1 MKQLLKLSSLALF
14 LIFINILMISPLS
27 LFGQNESRHT
37 DTIETTVCVKT
48 FPYKYM
54 DVILSQPGEQYVI
67 VRDKSITDSIT
78 HHLHVFVCS
87 IDTISMGDC
96 ANNFPLTYD
105 SLYFQGEV
113 HQEISYENDS
123 NGCPI
128 YHKFDISAYPLYN
141 DTIKTTVCVTD
152 TPYVFGGNSYS
163 ESGTF
168 VFQDTTQYGCDSI
181 TTMILDVLPV
191 VVSQDTLIDTICSH
205 NLPYRIADFEFTES
219 GEYDM
224 ILPSESVCDTFRL
237 HLNLTV
243 NQNQYDTLDFNICK
257 NDFPY
262 AIDSVHSFDS
272 AGTYYIFNAVDDY
285 CDNITVVN
293 INELP
298 TYNDTISVNICTL
311 DTIYH
316 FADTSFSESTVYTYV
331 TQTIMGCDSIT
342 TLVLNIGQNYNDT
355 LIDTLRICQYDF
367 PVLYQDSLIS
377 EEGNYSFDLKTD
389 IGCDSTHISLSVFV
403 IEPPKDTVNLAVCIN
418 DFPYLYGD
426 TLLDSVGIYDLHIAD
441 TVFGGCDTLRHL
453 VVNSLP
459 VFQDSILVTVCAN
472 TPYIIGDSTLT
483 EPGTYDI
490 MLQSIYGC
498 DSLVTVTLNHYPIY
512 DEDTLSFTTC
522 QNDLPFIYGDTS
534 FTTPGFHRI
543 RYESEFGCDSIV
555 TLNLN
560 ILPIIYNADTLYETI
575 CNSQLPYTTNFGET
589 VNSAGLYT
597 FIRKSIVTGCDSVFY
612 YRLTVNANP
621 RPSISGRTFICTGT
635 STELTATDGMATY
648 VWNNGSTSQ
657 VVEVREANTYRV
669 TVTDVNGCQ
678 GTASFSTY
686 EAALPIIQLSAPE
699 AICYGSSA
707 TLTVSGTDHYVWD
720 NGSTSSTITVHPTQ
734 TTTYRVTASSSIP
747 CQREGSVTVVVN
759 ELPTAAITGES
770 AICQGSNTT
779 LLASG
784 GTNYIWSTNSSSDRI
799 TVFNEG
805 TYTVTV
811 TDGNGCSN
819 TASKVITVHNLPNV
833 AINGRTPFCQGQS
846 TTLTA
851 TGAVS
856 YIWST
861 GEVSNTITT
870 SFANTYTV
878 TGTDANGC
886 SSTASKQITIW
897 QINAQITGS
906 RFFCQGQHTTLN
918 VTGNES
924 YTYQW
929 NDGSTASSLDIY
941 TPGNYSV
948 SVTNSLGCT
957 NVISATVSE
966 YPLPTPNISG
976 TPIIC
981 QGRSTM
987 LRASGGT
994 SYVWSNGSNN
1004 AYISVNETGTYYVTV
1019 TNQSGCSA
1027 TTSETVI
1034 VNPLPT
1040 ITIDGLSDICRGNSV
1055 SLFAQS
1061 PTGVQ
1066 YSWPMSGQQSQLINV
1081 SPNNTTTY
1089 SVLVTD
1095 ENGCT
1100 NTASTTVTVHDNPTP
1115 HISGINTICQGE
1127 TAMFSVNGGTSY
1139 IWSNGMD
1146 TPTINVTRN
1155 GDYTVTAYNSY
1166 GCSATASTTLNV
1178 NNLPEFTLTSDT
1190 SICQGEFVILRANAP
1205 ANCTYEWSNGSFQ
1218 NNITAR
1224 TAGTYTVT
1232 VTNNNGCSRTR
1243 SVNVTV
1249 NAKPQISISGNTTFC
1264 QGGSTTLNAVC
1275 DANTSYRWDNGITNA
1290 PLNVSIPGTYN
1301 VVATNE
1307 YGCTQ
1312 NASTTVSM
1320 FQQPTA
1326 TIIGGGTICPGNSTT
1341 LIVSEAAH
1349 YHWSTGD
1356 TTHSITVTPAAH
1368 TSYDVTVTDQFGC
1381 QNTTSATVQIS
1392 SVPNIQITGASSF
1405 CSGESTT
1412 LTVTPGYNY
1421 LWSNN
1426 STAGSITIN
1435 QAGTYG
1441 VTASNALGCTTS
1453 DSIVVTVKPLP
1464 ELNFG
1469 VQHTICA
1476 GESFTYQLPDIE
1488 GVSYTWSNSSTGNS
1502 ITVSETGTY
1511 RVTATNQYGCS
1522 VSASDNLIVVPL
1534 PAPAITGS
1542 LVICRGG
1549 STVLTASG
1557 GTSYHWSNGSTT
1569 RDIAVFPNNSTSYSV
1584 TVTNEYNCSAS
1595 TSVNVT
1601 VNTLP
1606 TINIT
1611 GNRSFCEGGSTTL
1624 TASGAASYSW
1634 SNGSTS
1640 NTISISQPGTYVV
1653 TARNA
1658 LNCTNTDSVVVSVLD
1673 NPSIAINGNDLV
1685 CQGAPNTL
1693 TAQGCVNYLWSTGEN
1708 TPSITIT
1715 PNSTTTYSVTGTDIH
1730 GCSNTVSKVVNVE
1743 ALPDVHI
1750 TGENVICSGGNQ
1762 VFTASGASTYLWS
1775 TGSTEDHITVSN
1787 GGNYSVTA
1795 TSEHGCTASTSASL
1809 IVNPSPVVS
1818 IAGSNTICENTT
1830 EILVAHGGVSY
1841 SWNTGSTDSAIVL
1854 TDGGTYTVTAE
1865 NIYGCTA
1872 QASLTVTELAA
1883 PFVFLNS
1890 ISALCNGGST
1900 SILAYS
1906 SANEYLWSTGETSQ
1920 NITVEPTEST
1930 TYAVTVTS
1938 ENGCTKTDSVHI
1950 TVNPTYSIDVSDNI
1964 CQGSSYSQY
1973 GFSIPAQNEPG
1984 TFTFVNRLQSISGCD
1999 SIINLQLTVKPLP
2012 VLPETISGNSE
2023 VTAYGTFLYNVD
2035 STLYAN
2041 SYEWRVS
2048 NTHWELSNS
2057 TSSNV
2062 FLTINTNGSGILTVK
2077 AINSCGSVE
2086 RSLPINCSVGVDE
2099 YVNDTKILLYPVPT
2113 KDILNVNLEDAISSI
2128 RKIQLVDLSGRVLQ
2142 NITVTD
2148 EMMQIDC
2155 SAYAAGQYFVRFI
2168 DQNGRRIDTRK
2179 IIIQK

>member
-1 MKQLLKLSSLALF
+1 MKEIKKLIYFSFCA
-14 LIFINILMISPLS
+14 IIINTLMINPLS
-27 LFGQNESRHT
+27 LFGQSDVRAT
-37 DTIETTVCVKT
+37 DTVNAVICVKS
-48 FPYKYM
+48 FPYKY
-54 DVILSQPGEQYVI
+54 LSTTLTHSGEQYV
-67 VRDKSITDSIT
+67 VFQDKSLTDTVI
-78 HHLHVFVCS
+78 HHLLVYTCYS
-87 IDTISMGDC
+87 DTITMGDC
-96 ANNFPLTYD
+96 SVNFPLMYD
-105 SLYFQGEV
+105 SLFFQGEV
-113 HQEISYENDS
+113 HQEISYTTDS

-128 YHKFDISAYPLYN
+128 YHQFDIYSYPIYN
-141 DTIKTTVCVTD
+141 DTIRKTICETD
-152 TPYVFGGNSYS
+152 TPFVFADTSYA

-168 VFQDTTQYGCDSI
+168 VFQDTSVYGCDSI
-181 TTMILDVLPV
+181 TTLILDVLPV
-191 VVSQDTLIDTICSH
+191 HNSSDTIIAQVCSH
-205 NLPYRIADFEFTES
+205 NLPYIFSNFEFTET
-219 GEYDM
+219 GIYDF
-224 ILPSESVCDTFRL
+224 ILSESPCDTVRM
-237 HLNLTV
+237 HLDLTV
-243 NQNQYDTLDFNICK
+243 YQNHYDTLNYDVCAN
-257 NDFPY
+257 NFPV
-262 AIDSVHSFDS
+262 AVDAEHSYDT
-272 AGTYYIFNAVDDY
+272 AGTYYIFNEGEDI
-285 CDNITVVN
+285 CDSITIVN

-298 TYNDTISVNICTL
+298 YYNDTITVNLCSP
-311 DTIYH
+311 DSAYV
-316 FADTSFSESTVYTYV
+316 FADTSFTESVVYTYV
-331 TQTIMGCDSIT
+331 AQTTLGCDSIT

-355 LIDTLRICQYDF
+355 LVDTLYLCQYDLPYF
-367 PVLYQDSLIS
+367 YQDSIIE
-377 EEGNYSFDLKTD
+377 EEGSYIFDLKTTL
-389 IGCDSTHISLSVFV
+389 GCDSTHISLTVFV
-403 IEPPKDTVNLAVCIN
+403 ADPPKDTVDLSVCAN
-418 DFPYLYGD
+418 GFPYLYGD
-426 TLLDSVGIYDLHIAD
+426 TLLPSAGIYDLHIPD
-441 TVFGGCDTLRHL
+441 TVSGLCDTLRHL
-453 VVNSLP
+453 IVDTLP
-459 VFQDSILVTVCAN
+459 TFQDSIFVTVCAN
-472 TPYIIGDSTLT
+472 TPYVIGDSSLT

-490 MLQSIYGC
+490 MLQSVYGC

-512 DEDTLSFTTC
+512 DEDTLSFTIC
-522 QNDLPFIYGDTS
+522 QNDLPFVYEDSS
-534 FTTPGFHRI
+534 FSTPGFHRI
-543 RYESEFGCDSIV
+543 RYASEFGCDSII

-560 ILPIIYNADTLYETI
+560 ILPIIYNTDTLRETI
-575 CNSQLPYTTNFGET
+575 CRSQLPYATTFGET
-589 VNSAGLYT
+589 VTEAGIYT
-597 FIRKSIVTGCDSVFY
+597 FIRTSLVTGCDSVFY
-612 YRLTVNANP
+612 YKLTVNDNP
-621 RPSISGRTFICTGT
+621 VPAISGSTVICSGT
-635 STELTATDGMATY
+635 TTELTAPAGMVSY
-648 VWNNGSTSQ
+648 LWNNGSTNQ
-657 VVEVREANTYRV
+657 VITVAQANTYRV
-669 TVTDVNGCQ
+669 TVTDANGCQ
-678 GTASFSTY
+678 GSASISTY
-686 EAALPIIQLSAPE
+686 EAALPIIQLSAPQTV
-699 AICYGSSA
+699 CFGQSA
-707 TLTVSGTDHYVWD
+707 TLTVSGTDHYVWE
-720 NGSTSSTITVHPTQ
+720 NGSTSPTITVYPTQ
-734 TTTYRVTASSSIP
+734 TTTYHVTAYSSTP

-759 ELPTAAITGES
+759 ELPTATITGES

-784 GTNYIWSTNSSSDRI
+784 GTSYVWSTNSNSDRI

-805 TYTVTV
+805 TYTVTA
-811 TDGNGCSN
+811 TDENGCSN

-861 GEVSNTITT
+861 GEISNSINT

-906 RFFCQGQHTTLN
+906 RFYCQGQHTTLN

-941 TPGNYSV
+941 TPGSYSV

-957 NVISATVSE
+957 NTISATVSE
-966 YPLPTPNISG
+966 YQLPTPSISG

-1040 ITIDGLSDICRGNSV
+1040 ITIDGLQNICRGDNV

-1066 YSWPMSGQQSQLINV
+1066 YNWPMSGQQSQLINV

-1089 SVLVTD
+1089 SVMVTD

-1100 NTASTTVTVHDNPTP
+1100 NTASTTVTVHENPTP
-1115 HISGINTICQGE
+1115 HIAGINTICQGD
-1127 TAMFSVNGGTSY
+1127 TAVISVNGGTSY
-1139 IWSNGMD
+1139 IWSNGLS
-1146 TPTINVTRN
+1146 TPSINVTRN
-1155 GDYTVTAYNSY
+1155 GDYAVTAYNSY
-1166 GCSATASTTLNV
+1166 GCSASASTTLTV
-1178 NNLPEFTLTSDT
+1178 NPLPEFTLTSDT

-1224 TAGTYTVT
+1224 NAGTYTVT
-1232 VTNNNGCSRTR
+1232 VTNSNGCSRTR

-1249 NAKPQISISGNTTFC
+1249 NARPQISIAGNMTFC
-1264 QGGSTTLNAVC
+1264 QGSSTTLTATC
-1275 DANTSYRWDNGITNA
+1275 EANTSYRWDNGITNA
-1290 PLNVSIPGTYN
+1290 PLTVTQPGTYN

-1307 YGCTQ
+1307 YGCSQ

-1320 FQQPTA
+1320 FPQPTA
-1326 TIIGGGTICPGNSTT
+1326 TIIGGGTICPGTSTT

-1356 TTHSITVTPAAH
+1356 TSHSITVTPASNTA
-1368 TSYDVTVTDQFGC
+1368 YDVTITDQFGC
-1381 QNTTSATVQIS
+1381 QNSASATVQIS
-1392 SVPNIQITGASSF
+1392 AVPGIQITGANSF
-1405 CSGESTT
+1405 CSGGSTT

-1426 STAGSITIN
+1426 STAGSITVN
-1435 QAGTYG
+1435 QAGTYR
-1441 VTASNALGCTTS
+1441 VTASNALGCTAT
-1453 DSIVVTVKPLP
+1453 DSIVVTAKPLP

-1476 GESFTYQLPDIE
+1476 GESYTYQLPEIE
-1488 GVSYTWSNSSTGNS
+1488 GVSYMWSNSATGNS

-1549 STVLTASG
+1549 STILSASG
-1557 GTSYHWSNGSTT
+1557 GNTYLWSNGSTT
-1569 RDIAVFPNNSTSYSV
+1569 RDIAVFPTNNTSYSV
-1584 TVTNEYNCSAS
+1584 TVTNEHNCSAS

-1640 NTISISQPGTYVV
+1640 NTISITQPGTYVV

-1658 LNCTNTDSVVVSVLD
+1658 LNCSNTDSVVVTILD
-1673 NPSIAINGNDLV
+1673 NPVITINGNDLI
-1685 CQGAPNTL
+1685 CQGTPNTL
-1693 TAQGCVNYLWSTGEN
+1693 SAQGGANYVWSTGEN
-1708 TPSITIT
+1708 TSSITIT
-1715 PNSTTTYSVTGTDIH
+1715 PNSTTTYSVTGTDAH
-1730 GCSNTVSKVVNVE
+1730 GCSSNVSKVVNVE
-1743 ALPDVHI
+1743 ALPNVHI
-1750 TGENVICSGGNQ
+1750 TGENVICSGESQ
-1762 VFTASGASTYLWS
+1762 VFTVSGASSYLWS
-1775 TGSTEDHITVSN
+1775 TGSTDNSITVSN

-1809 IVNPSPVVS
+1809 IVNPTPVVTIS
-1818 IAGSNTICENTT
+1818 GSNTLCENTT
-1830 EILVAHGGVSY
+1830 ETLAAHGGVLY
-1841 SWNTGSTDSAIVL
+1841 SWNTGSTDSAIVI

-1865 NIYGCTA
+1865 NIYGCSA

-1890 ISALCNGGST
+1890 ITALCNGGSA

-1906 SANEYLWSTGETSQ
+1906 SANDYLWSTGETTQ

-1930 TYAVTVTS
+1930 TYVVTVTN

-1950 TVNPTYSIDVSDNI
+1950 TVNPTYNIEVSDEI
-1964 CQGSSYSQY
+1964 CQGSSYTQY
-1973 GFSIPAQNEPG
+1973 GFNIPAQNVPG
-1984 TFTFVNRLQSISGCD
+1984 TFPFTNHLQSISGCD
-1999 SIINLQLTVKPLP
+1999 SVINLSLTVKPLP
-2012 VLPETISGNSE
+2012 VLPATITGNTEITS
-2023 VTAYGTFLYNVD
+2023 YGTLLYSVD

-2048 NTHWELSNS
+2048 NTHWTLSNS
-2057 TSSNV
+2057 TTSSV
-2062 FLTINTNGSGILTVK
+2062 FLTVNTNGSGILTVK
-2077 AINSCGSVE
+2077 AINSCGFVE
-2086 RSLPINCSVGVDE
+2086 RSLPINCSVGIDE
-2099 YVNDTKILLYPVPT
+2099 YVNESNILLYPVPT
-2113 KDILNVNLEDAISSI
+2113 NDVLNVNLENAVSNI
-2128 RKIQLVDLSGRVLQ
+2128 KNIQLIDPSGRIIR
-2142 NITVTD
+2142 NIPVTD
-2148 EMMQIDC
+2148 ALMQIDC
-2155 SAYAAGQYFVRFI
+2155 SSYATGHYFIRFF
-2168 DQNGRRIDTRK
+2168 DQNGRKIDTRK